1 MVVSFV
7 DGVVAHFFLSVG
19 KRSRISR
26 VDRHRGFAKQRV
38 WRLIRGCE
46 CDRISTSLQS
56 FRILRLILTF
66 ILSSATLLPAAILAG
81 CGDDDGSAPAA
92 GVTVL
97 ATTTQLA
104 DLAGNV
110 AGDRAQ
116 VVGLLAPGSDP
127 HDYEPRPSDAE
138 AMIDASLIVESGGDL
153 DIWADEL
160 VESSGTDGEVIT
172 ILDSVETIERGHEED
187 EHAEDEHAEEG
198 IDPHWWQDPANAVIA
213 VEQIRG
219 GLAAA
224 DPDGAGEYE
233 ENASAYIERIEQL
246 DQAIGDCLGQIPDD
260 ERKLVTTH
268 DALGYFAER
277 YEIEVVGAAIP
288 ALTTQAQPS
297 AGDTA
302 ELVGL
307 IESEGVNAVFPEA
320 GLNPDLEEAIADE
333 AGATVGGELH
343 ADTLGGEGS
352 GAETW
357 LEALASNARAMAA
370 GFSAGEVTCNDLPS
384 G

>member
-1 MVVSFV
+1 M
-7 DGVVAHFFLSVG
+7 
-19 KRSRISR
+19 
-26 VDRHRGFAKQRV
+26 
-38 WRLIRGCE
+38 
-46 CDRISTSLQS
+46 
-56 FRILRLILTF
+56 LRLILTF
-66 ILSSATLLPAAILAG
+66 TLSSAALLPAAILAG
-81 CGDDDGSAPAA
+81 CDDDDGSAPAA
-92 GVTVL
+92 GVTVV

-116 VVGLLAPGSDP
+116 VVGLLAPGADP

-153 DIWADEL
+153 DVWADEL

-172 ILDSVETIERGHEED
+172 ILDSVETIEGGD
-187 EHAEDEHAEEG
+187 EHADEEEHAEEEEHAGEKEHAEEG

-213 VEQIRG
+213 VEQIRD

-277 YEIEVVGAAIP
+277 YDIEVVGAAIP

-302 ELVGL
+302 ELVDL

-320 GLNPDLEEAIADE
+320 GLNPDLEQAIADE
-333 AGATVGGELH
+333 AGATVGGELF
-343 ADTLGGEGS
+343 ADTLGAEGS
-352 GAETW
+352 GGETF
-357 LEALASNARAMAA
+357 LEALASNTRAMAE
-370 GFSAGEVTCNDLPS
+370 GFSAGEVTCDDLPS